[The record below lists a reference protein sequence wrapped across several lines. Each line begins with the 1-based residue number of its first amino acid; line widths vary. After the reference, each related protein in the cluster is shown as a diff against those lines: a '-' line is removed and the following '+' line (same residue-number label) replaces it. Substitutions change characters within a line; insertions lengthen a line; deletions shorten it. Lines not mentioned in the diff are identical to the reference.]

1 MSNTAQAPNHSR
13 TAQRSVANNIS
24 VLTIVDVE
32 QIKSLNPNPSQ
43 DPEKPQP
50 IHYNQGVTMR
60 CPYDH
65 FVAEP
70 GPGNITFKANLQDS
84 VSFRA
89 TTISGNSEN
98 AVIVY
103 KIKANDS
110 VNVFN
115 PFLTNAITRT
125 GSVVPSSPNGVPA
138 ATDSLTFYSFD
149 SKIRNKGTESFTI
162 YLALYELD
170 EIGENQVLYGYFYWD
185 PTIQVQ

>member
-13 TAQRSVANNIS
+13 ATQRSVGNNIS

-43 DPEKPQP
+43 DPKKPQP
-50 IHYNQGVTMR
+50 IHYNQGITMR

-65 FVAEP
+65 YMGES
-70 GPGNITFKANLQDS
+70 GPGNITFKANLHDS

-103 KIKANDS
+103 QIQPNGS
-110 VNVFN
+110 INVFN
-115 PFLTNAITRT
+115 QFTSNSITMT
-125 GSVVPSSPNGVPA
+125 GAVVPSLPNAVPA
-138 ATDSLTFYSFD
+138 AAVAQTFYSYD
-149 SKIRNKGTESFTI
+149 SKIKNKGTESFTI

-185 PTIQVQ
+185 PTIEVQ